1 MNTPSAK
8 IDKKIQL
15 GSDFAREVKERSG
28 TDFNLCYHCQSC
40 ACGCPFSEAMDFL
53 PNRVIR
59 LVQLGLKEEALQC
72 SSIWFCVGCN
82 TCSMQCPNGVD
93 ISAIT
98 HTLCQIA
105 IEAKETVAEPDI
117 LKFHREVLNTIHRY
131 GRTHKLEI
139 MLRYKLHKRDW
150 FSDMGVGMKMFTK
163 RKLELLPSRV
173 KHMKDIKDF
182 FKQRKTG

>member
-1 MNTPSAK
+1 
-8 IDKKIQL
+8 
-15 GSDFAREVKERSG
+15 
-28 TDFNLCYHCQSC
+28 
-40 ACGCPFSEAMDFL
+40 
-53 PNRVIR
+53 
-59 LVQLGLKEEALQC
+59 
-72 SSIWFCVGCN
+72 
-82 TCSMQCPNGVD
+82 
-93 ISAIT
+93 
-98 HTLCQIA
+98 
-105 IEAKETVAEPDI
+105 VAEPDI

-150 FSDMGVGMKMFTK
+150 FSDMGVGMKMLTK